1 MNERDVQLMR
11 SLIDII
17 GQKAEGRVVLIDV
30 PSTQFVRINLVLLK
44 GLMEEKGNGGVFISV
59 DRPHQYMVHLLRM
72 HQIEVEKITFIDVIS
87 RFSGDRK
94 GGQANVGF
102 VDGPFHIDT
111 LPTALEDWTINSAT
125 ESLDLN
131 DCGFVM
137 IDNISAL
144 QIYNRNPA
152 VELFINN
159 FIMAVKSSSNMLV
172 PMVMDRQR
180 SQSLYSSTQRLS
192 DMEIKVGKDL
202 SLATQASESR
212 SPRQISEMN
221 LNREVVN

>member
-11 SLIDII
+11 SLIDTI
-17 GQKAEGRVVLIDV
+17 GDKTQGGVVLIDV
-30 PSTQFVRINLVLLK
+30 PSTQFVRINLVLLR
-44 GLMEEKGNGGVFISV
+44 GLLEEKGNGGVFISV

-72 HQIEVEKITFIDVIS
+72 HQIELDRITFIDVIS

-94 GGQANVGF
+94 EGKAKVGF
-102 VDGPFHIDT
+102 IDGPFHIDT
-111 LPTALEDWTINSAT
+111 LPTALEDWAVSSTPGP
-125 ESLDLN
+125 LDLS

-137 IDNISAL
+137 IDNLSAL
-144 QIYNRNPA
+144 QIYNRNPV

-159 FIMAVKSSSNMLV
+159 FIIAAKSSGNMFV

-180 SQSLYSSTQRLS
+180 SQSIYSSAQRLS

-202 SLATQASESR
+202 SYVTQSSESP
-212 SPRQISEMN
+212 SPRQVSEMN
-221 LNREVVN
+221 FNKEVVN